1 MRNSVL
7 NLAIFLKSL
16 RNFRNNS
23 IDRNALII
31 HELYEKQFNIYF
43 VQLESFETRIIWY
56 LMIIYRINF
65 LLIATAIDLK

>member
-1 MRNSVL
+1 MRKSVL

-31 HELYEKQFNIYF
+31 HELHEKQFNIYF
-43 VQLESFETRIIWY
+43 VQLESFETRII
-56 LMIIYRINF
+56 
-65 LLIATAIDLK
+65 

>member
-1 MRNSVL
+1 MRKSVL

>member
-1 MRNSVL
+1 MRKSVL

-43 VQLESFETRIIWY
+43 VQLESFETRIIWLFNDY
-56 LMIIYRINF
+56 LS
-65 LLIATAIDLK
+65 D